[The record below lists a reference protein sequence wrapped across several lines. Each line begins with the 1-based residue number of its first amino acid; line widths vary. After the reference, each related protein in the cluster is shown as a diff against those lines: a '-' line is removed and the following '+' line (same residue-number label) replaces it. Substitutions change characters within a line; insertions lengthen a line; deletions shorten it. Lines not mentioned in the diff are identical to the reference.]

1 MQLHCTLEL
10 GRGVGHNQ
18 VSTIRS
24 CYPDHSRLQDKNSLW
39 TLSHTSSEVSGQ
51 VQTPQDMGSSISTH
65 PGGAGSVW
73 VPEEGSPHSLHLHL
87 LQSHRWRP
95 AFPVGLAAPHSQQL
109 HWYCHSSQRA
119 LAAPRSLHRHPN
131 LYCRWADPGW
141 GPCTA
146 RHSDLLALG
155 AKWVVLLHPPF
166 WPSAM
171 RGESDRKVT
180 CKAPTTGSSPLT
192 AST

>member
-39 TLSHTSSEVSGQ
+39 ALSHTSSEVSGQ

-73 VPEEGSPHSLHLHL
+73 APEEGSPHSLHLHL
-87 LQSHRWRP
+87 LQSHRWHP

-109 HWYCHSSQRA
+109 HWYCHSSQKA

-166 WPSAM
+166 WPPAM